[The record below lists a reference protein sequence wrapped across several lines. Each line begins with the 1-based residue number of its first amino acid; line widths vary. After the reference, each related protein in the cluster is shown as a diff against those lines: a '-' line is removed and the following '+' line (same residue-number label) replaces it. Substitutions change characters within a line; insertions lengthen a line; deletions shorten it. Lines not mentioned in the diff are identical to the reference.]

1 MGKLFIVTCMSCMQ
15 DQLNKFVPRLRMFER
30 MNAASYDC
38 LKEEWECDPKAMAR
52 CTNAAQGVWEIN
64 DTSMGD
70 WMSVCLLTQ
79 YCCCGNGKQ
88 YCQHLQLAEHVA
100 SCGNN
105 PDNSRSSISK
115 SLQKQAVYA
124 AQQPSTM
131 SDQQSTQEAQ
141 QLSKLL
147 QVSLRSVA

>member
-1 MGKLFIVTCMSCMQ
+1 
-15 DQLNKFVPRLRMFER
+15 MFER

-52 CTNAAQGVWEIN
+52 CTNAAQGLWEIN

-88 YCQHLQLAEHVA
+88 YCQHLQLAEHVS

-105 PDNSRSSISK
+105 PDDSRLLISK
-115 SLQKQAVYA
+115 GLQKQAVYA
-124 AQQPSTM
+124 AQQPSAM
-131 SDQQSTQEAQ
+131 LDQQSKQDAQ
-141 QLSKLL
+141 QLNKLL
-147 QVSLRSVA
+147 QVSLSCTTKSLIQM